1 MSNLVRISIGYF
13 LLAPFVLAGC
23 GGGDDGPV
31 IDRGKPFDVSGGATN
46 PPKGST
52 EVAPGESQAVAYPEG
67 PYGTDS
73 GAIAPNLTFLGWKNP
88 TAANYDSN
96 SFEHVSFA
104 DFYDPDGSKGIKLLL
119 INASA
124 VWCGPCNAEAA
135 EIRNTGKYAEYS
147 GKGVQFM
154 WSLFEDANHDPS
166 KPQDA
171 VNWTRRYQVDYAM
184 VLDPTLKFGAFF
196 PNDATPLNVVIDTRT
211 MRILEVATG
220 ALLGD
225 PAWTFVNR
233 HL

>member
-1 MSNLVRISIGYF
+1 RFEANMRQLGARFDQPHELNSIRCNRSGYAERTVLDRCTGDLPDFASCMARANLNGSNRRRRMMSNLVRISIGYF

-124 VWCGPCNAEAA
+124 VWCGP
-135 EIRNTGKYAEYS
+135 
-147 GKGVQFM
+147 
-154 WSLFEDANHDPS
+154 
-166 KPQDA
+166 
-171 VNWTRRYQVDYAM
+171 
-184 VLDPTLKFGAFF
+184 
-196 PNDATPLNVVIDTRT
+196 
-211 MRILEVATG
+211 
-220 ALLGD
+220 
-225 PAWTFVNR
+225 
-233 HL
+233 